1 MRVSGQSTDY
11 LRISPSRALWSVC
24 APLILVNLVLAV
36 TTTLTNRLYSQ
47 YAGQTYFT
55 VTGYLSVATTLFVNV
70 VSSVYTAAWIKIAH
84 QFALHDHPTVT
95 RAMKNAGFTVLLA
108 SAACAGLMLLLTE
121 PVLHALNVPPAFGAD
136 ARLYYILYLI
146 AYLPSALAALF
157 ITIVNG
163 IGSSRRI
170 FWINI
175 IVICANLLAAV
186 LLLAVFRMKLIGAAL
201 SSALGAALHLLVY
214 WFLFR
219 REGYFRA
226 GERFRPDWMQTAA
239 ILRDSVPIALQNLFC
254 TAGYLIVTLQA
265 NRLLPSDYITVL
277 SVSLPLTG
285 IMSAITSAGLAFVPP
300 NFAAGNAAR
309 IRAFLRLSLVCCV
322 LYGALCCLLYW
333 TLGAWYFGML
343 FQNRQ
348 IIAYGV
354 EYWRW
359 YGLGHLALG
368 VVYPLRTF
376 FVSVGRGK
384 LAMLS
389 GTGEFI
395 GNAFCA
401 AVLIPRCGALGR
413 SLSYPLGW
421 LAAAVFLL
429 AAYWSAGRRCAKIDT
444 RAN

>member
-121 PVLHALNVPPAFGAD
+121 PVLHALNVPPVFGAD

-157 ITIVNG
+157 LTIVNG

-226 GERFRPDWMQTAA
+226 ENASDRTGCRPPRSCATVC
-239 ILRDSVPIALQNLFC
+239 RSRCKTFSVP
-254 TAGYLIVTLQA
+254 
-265 NRLLPSDYITVL
+265 P
-277 SVSLPLTG
+277 
-285 IMSAITSAGLAFVPP
+285 
-300 NFAAGNAAR
+300 
-309 IRAFLRLSLVCCV
+309 
-322 LYGALCCLLYW
+322 
-333 TLGAWYFGML
+333 
-343 FQNRQ
+343 
-348 IIAYGV
+348 
-354 EYWRW
+354 
-359 YGLGHLALG
+359 
-368 VVYPLRTF
+368 
-376 FVSVGRGK
+376 
-384 LAMLS
+384 
-389 GTGEFI
+389 
-395 GNAFCA
+395 
-401 AVLIPRCGALGR
+401 
-413 SLSYPLGW
+413 
-421 LAAAVFLL
+421 
-429 AAYWSAGRRCAKIDT
+429 DT
-444 RAN
+444 

>member
-11 LRISPSRALWSVC
+11 LHISPSRALWSVC

-121 PVLHALNVPPAFGAD
+121 PVLHALNVPPVFGAD

-201 SSALGAALHLLVY
+201 SSALARRCIC
-214 WFLFR
+214 WFIGSCSAGKAISA
-219 REGYFRA
+219 RENASDRTGC
-226 GERFRPDWMQTAA
+226 RPPRSCATVC
-239 ILRDSVPIALQNLFC
+239 RSRCKTFSVP
-254 TAGYLIVTLQA
+254 
-265 NRLLPSDYITVL
+265 P
-277 SVSLPLTG
+277 
-285 IMSAITSAGLAFVPP
+285 
-300 NFAAGNAAR
+300 
-309 IRAFLRLSLVCCV
+309 
-322 LYGALCCLLYW
+322 
-333 TLGAWYFGML
+333 
-343 FQNRQ
+343 
-348 IIAYGV
+348 
-354 EYWRW
+354 
-359 YGLGHLALG
+359 
-368 VVYPLRTF
+368 
-376 FVSVGRGK
+376 
-384 LAMLS
+384 
-389 GTGEFI
+389 
-395 GNAFCA
+395 
-401 AVLIPRCGALGR
+401 
-413 SLSYPLGW
+413 
-421 LAAAVFLL
+421 
-429 AAYWSAGRRCAKIDT
+429 DT
-444 RAN
+444 

>member
-11 LRISPSRALWSVC
+11 LHISPSRALWSVC

-121 PVLHALNVPPAFGAD
+121 PVLHALNVPPVFGAD

-300 NFAAGNAAR
+300 NFAAGNAAH
-309 IRAFLRLSLVCCV
+309 IRACAAFCMARCAACCIGRSGRGISACCFRTGRSSLTAWNTGAGMGWGIWRL
-322 LYGALCCLLYW
+322 ALCTHCARFLSASDAESW
-333 TLGAWYFGML
+333 RCCPAPASSSGM
-343 FQNRQ
+343 
-348 IIAYGV
+348 
-354 EYWRW
+354 
-359 YGLGHLALG
+359 
-368 VVYPLRTF
+368 
-376 FVSVGRGK
+376 
-384 LAMLS
+384 
-389 GTGEFI
+389 
-395 GNAFCA
+395 
-401 AVLIPRCGALGR
+401 R
-413 SLSYPLGW
+413 SAPPS
-421 LAAAVFLL
+421 
-429 AAYWSAGRRCAKIDT
+429 
-444 RAN
+444 

>member
-11 LRISPSRALWSVC
+11 LHISPSRALWSVC

-121 PVLHALNVPPAFGAD
+121 PVLHALNVPPVFGAD

-300 NFAAGNAAR
+300 NFAAGNAAH

-322 LYGALCCLLYW
+322 LY
-333 TLGAWYFGML
+333 
-343 FQNRQ
+343 
-348 IIAYGV
+348 
-354 EYWRW
+354 
-359 YGLGHLALG
+359 
-368 VVYPLRTF
+368 
-376 FVSVGRGK
+376 
-384 LAMLS
+384 LS
-389 GTGEFI
+389 
-395 GNAFCA
+395 
-401 AVLIPRCGALGR
+401 LIH
-413 SLSYPLGW
+413 
-421 LAAAVFLL
+421 
-429 AAYWSAGRRCAKIDT
+429 I
-444 RAN
+444 